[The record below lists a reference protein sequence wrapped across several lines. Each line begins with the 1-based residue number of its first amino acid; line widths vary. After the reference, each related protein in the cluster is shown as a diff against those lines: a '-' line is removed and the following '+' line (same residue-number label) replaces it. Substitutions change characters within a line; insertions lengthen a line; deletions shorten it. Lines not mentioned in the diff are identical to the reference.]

1 MQITTSRISP
11 IAEYIDSN
19 NKMNEKDTLGVSTIG
34 KRSSHRRHRKVDSV
48 EQTTLKVL
56 EYLEE
61 DSPFFD
67 QNPPS
72 TLPIFSA
79 SGEFLYF
86 SFDFD
91 TRQHHVI
98 LMF

>member
-1 MQITTSRISP
+1 MKET
-11 IAEYIDSN
+11 DS
-19 NKMNEKDTLGVSTIG
+19 LGVSTIG
-34 KRSSHRRHRKVDSV
+34 KRSRNRPVDSI

-72 TLPIFSA
+72 ALPIFSA
-79 SGEFLYF
+79 SGK
-86 SFDFD
+86 
-91 TRQHHVI
+91 
-98 LMF
+98 